1 MRAVDPEVKPT
12 RRAGRWPLWFAVVLA
27 ALLCAACALTLG
39 VAVASHAWPRYAG
52 PLALAAF
59 ALGGC
64 AWLVRGATFIAGWP
78 RLRARAPGAVVAARW
93 MFLIL
98 FFPLPGW
105 LLGWGGG
112 SHATFWTAFALQLA
126 GLAAERWAA
135 TYEARLAK
143 NQARQAEA

>member
-1 MRAVDPEVKPT
+1 MKTT
-12 RRAGRWPLWFAVVLA
+12 RRAGIWPRWFAI
-27 ALLCAACALTLG
+27 LLTTLVCASCALTLA
-39 VAVASHAWPRYAG
+39 VAVATHAWPRFAG

-59 ALGGC
+59 ALSGC
-64 AWLVRGATFIAGWP
+64 AWLVRGATLIRRPVLQPKAAA
-78 RLRARAPGAVVAARW
+78 LAARW

-135 TYEARLAK
+135 TAEARLAK